1 MGLLSPFSK
10 EARSGLSLNTP
21 KQKGIHFPW
30 PGILLLLG
38 QPACP
43 AQTGDAVP
51 AAARWDTTKANY
63 TEKIQCM
70 GFSSSQAQLRWP
82 NLPGLQS

>member
-21 KQKGIHFPW
+21 KQKGIHFPL

-51 AAARWDTTKANY
+51 AAACWDITKTNY

-70 GFSSSQAQLRWP
+70 GLSSSQAQLRWSD
-82 NLPGLQS
+82 LSGWQS